1 MRDYE
6 SLQNFSIDF
15 HENIA
20 SEAQA
25 SEQLREHVFIEST
38 GEILSEY
45 GEVDDCIWC
54 SYQNRGVKV
63 DAYHYD
69 YEFNVLTLIVSEW
82 MDISDVSKAK
92 VNNTTVNTAFKRCQT
107 FFEKCLSGFHGRIE
121 IANEAHELASLIY
134 DCKDLIREVKIILIT
149 DGVTDSRSA
158 ETDEINTISIKRVI
172 WDLQRFKQ
180 FITTGEKEVVNL
192 DFLDEFGKSLQCVKQ
207 PSQSE
212 RYSTYL
218 AFIPG
223 DTLADIYGKW
233 GTKLLDMN
241 VRVFLSARGKVN
253 KGIRDTIINQPDM
266 FCAYNNGIAVFAKEL
281 ILSGDSSA
289 GFGIEKIRDFQI
301 INGGQTTAS
310 LYHTRAKNKA
320 DLTDINLQMKI
331 TVIHNQE
338 DITKLVPKISEYSNT
353 QNKVQMADLLAND
366 PPHPELHSIS
376 LTLAAPDPTG
386 GSAQTYWFYEKS
398 RGSYEET
405 RNLKART
412 VAQKKKYNALYPKK
426 QRFDKNKFGKSW
438 NTYLQLPQIV
448 SLGAQ
453 KNFARFNSWL
463 QEQEGEDWVAFF
475 KKTVALVILWNE
487 SERIVRRQKFEGYR
501 HNIVTYTLSWLFF

>member
-1 MRDYE
+1 
-6 SLQNFSIDF
+6 
-15 HENIA
+15 
-20 SEAQA
+20 
-25 SEQLREHVFIEST
+25 
-38 GEILSEY
+38 
-45 GEVDDCIWC
+45 
-54 SYQNRGVKV
+54 
-63 DAYHYD
+63 
-69 YEFNVLTLIVSEW
+69 
-82 MDISDVSKAK
+82 
-92 VNNTTVNTAFKRCQT
+92 
-107 FFEKCLSGFHGRIE
+107 
-121 IANEAHELASLIY
+121 
-134 DCKDLIREVKIILIT
+134 
-149 DGVTDSRSA
+149 
-158 ETDEINTISIKRVI
+158 
-172 WDLQRFKQ
+172 
-180 FITTGEKEVVNL
+180 
-192 DFLDEFGKSLQCVKQ
+192 
-207 PSQSE
+207 
-212 RYSTYL
+212 
-218 AFIPG
+218 
-223 DTLADIYGKW
+223 
-233 GTKLLDMN
+233 
-241 VRVFLSARGKVN
+241 
-253 KGIRDTIINQPDM
+253 
-266 FCAYNNGIAVFAKEL
+266 
-281 ILSGDSSA
+281 
-289 GFGIEKIRDFQI
+289 
-301 INGGQTTAS
+301 
-310 LYHTRAKNKA
+310 
-320 DLTDINLQMKI
+320 MKI

-386 GSAQTYWFYEKS
+386 GSAQTYWFYEKY

>member
-180 FITTGEKEVVNL
+180 FITTVEKEVVNL

-310 LYHTRAKNKA
+310 LYHTRAKN
-320 DLTDINLQMKI
+320 
-331 TVIHNQE
+331 
-338 DITKLVPKISEYSNT
+338 
-353 QNKVQMADLLAND
+353 
-366 PPHPELHSIS
+366 
-376 LTLAAPDPTG
+376 
-386 GSAQTYWFYEKS
+386 
-398 RGSYEET
+398 
-405 RNLKART
+405 
-412 VAQKKKYNALYPKK
+412 
-426 QRFDKNKFGKSW
+426 
-438 NTYLQLPQIV
+438 
-448 SLGAQ
+448 
-453 KNFARFNSWL
+453 
-463 QEQEGEDWVAFF
+463 
-475 KKTVALVILWNE
+475 
-487 SERIVRRQKFEGYR
+487 
-501 HNIVTYTLSWLFF
+501 